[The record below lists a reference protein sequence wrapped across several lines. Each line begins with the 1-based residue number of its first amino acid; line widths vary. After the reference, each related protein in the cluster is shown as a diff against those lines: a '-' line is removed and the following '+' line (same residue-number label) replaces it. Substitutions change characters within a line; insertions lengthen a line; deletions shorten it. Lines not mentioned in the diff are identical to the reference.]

1 VNEPELVEHLWEAD
15 LSLSVW
21 IPACGI
27 MNFNMDNRTVTRSER
42 IPATTDQSIEKKSS
56 NSRLVVWS
64 VIGAVVIL
72 ALFVGFVVYLAQPS
86 TPTEKIRDIF
96 IIFLALE
103 FLLVGVAL
111 VILIIQLAS
120 LTNLLQNEVK
130 PILESTTEAA
140 NTIKGTAVFLS
151 ENLTQPVVKL
161 GGYAAGMKRM
171 LEIVNIARR
180 K

>member
-1 VNEPELVEHLWEAD
+1 
-15 LSLSVW
+15 
-21 IPACGI
+21 
-27 MNFNMDNRTVTRSER
+27 MNFNMDNRTETRSDYT
-42 IPATTDQSIEKKSS
+42 PATTVQNTNNQKS
-56 NSRLVVWS
+56 NRGLIIGLIIGGIVLLAAL
-64 VIGAVVIL
+64 IGAV
-72 ALFVGFVVYLAQPS
+72 YLLTLP
-86 TPTEKIRDIF
+86 TTNTEKIRDIF

-103 FLLVGVAL
+103 FLLIGVAL
-111 VILIIQLAS
+111 VILIVQLAT

-140 NTIKGTAVFLS
+140 NTIKGTAIFLS

-171 LEIVNIARR
+171 IEIVNIARR